1 LWVLGLFSG
10 GDGVSTYCEPLGRL
24 YGSKNSLGD
33 GLPLLTY
40 GEAMP
45 NKVLEK
51 SSKKS
56 SR

>member
-1 LWVLGLFSG
+1 
-10 GDGVSTYCEPLGRL
+10 VSTYCEPLGRL